1 MTKLL
6 NVEDIINTDVPTVN
20 SNDQTLQRHLA
31 KFNLHVKLDKV
42 KPDGDCVFRS
52 IVRQITKEARDD
64 QVRVSTHLKS
74 LGLLNNEE
82 DDTFHLR
89 QLFVEAV
96 LSDDHG
102 ISSFIEGSV
111 EEVLWKAREFR
122 TKGIFDREM
131 GDVVLRVCCNILQI
145 PILVITS
152 NHTVPYLSFK
162 CDQSVTNEPI
172 FLAFH
177 YYGAG
182 HYDATES
189 ITSGK
194 EFFRIDFSLSNNA
207 LF

>member
-6 NVEDIINTDVPTVN
+6 NVEDIINTDIPTVN

-52 IVRQITKEARDD
+52 IVRQITKQARDD

-102 ISSFIEGSV
+102 ISSFI
-111 EEVLWKAREFR
+111 
-122 TKGIFDREM
+122 
-131 GDVVLRVCCNILQI
+131 
-145 PILVITS
+145 
-152 NHTVPYLSFK
+152 
-162 CDQSVTNEPI
+162 
-172 FLAFH
+172 
-177 YYGAG
+177 
-182 HYDATES
+182 
-189 ITSGK
+189 
-194 EFFRIDFSLSNNA
+194 
-207 LF
+207 

>member
-1 MTKLL
+1 M
-6 NVEDIINTDVPTVN
+6 
-20 SNDQTLQRHLA
+20 
-31 KFNLHVKLDKV
+31 
-42 KPDGDCVFRS
+42 
-52 IVRQITKEARDD
+52 
-64 QVRVSTHLKS
+64 
-74 LGLLNNEE
+74 
-82 DDTFHLR
+82 
-89 QLFVEAV
+89 
-96 LSDDHG
+96 
-102 ISSFIEGSV
+102 

-207 LF
+207 LFDDVYKVTLVTVVTGVQSHLKFSSKFGVTGLVF